1 MVHFLDLF
9 LIISMFQT
17 IWNKSVAYQCSRK
30 IPKPKW
36 TKKQMEMGTNLEDC
50 QNFFEHLFWLD
61 LDTKQMD
68 KFLVDLVN
76 KLSMI

>member
-1 MVHFLDLF
+1 
-9 LIISMFQT
+9 
-17 IWNKSVAYQCSRK
+17 
-30 IPKPKW
+30 
-36 TKKQMEMGTNLEDC
+36 MEMGTNLEDC